1 MTKKKPE
8 KEQPKKKNKKEE
20 LLDLLTPAE
29 VVEPEVLPP
38 EPVGLKD
45 LKVRQEQTAIEAR
58 YKDLEYLKMLEDIV
72 EGAYQALKEVQA
84 ETPEKFKEM
93 VTKAL
98 NKGDFKQFKE
108 LMTALGIV
116 FDKREQLL
124 SFDETRKQKGV
135 GITEFEFRFAS
146 PEGAQMGARVKVDNK
161 KH

>member
-1 MTKKKPE
+1 MAKKK
-8 KEQPKKKNKKEE
+8 KDKKEK
-20 LLDLLTPAE
+20 LLDMLVPI
-29 VVEPEVLPP
+29 EPEVLTPEVV

-45 LKVRQEQTAIEAR
+45 LQIRQEQTAIEAR
-58 YKDLEYLKMLEDIV
+58 YKDLEYLKMLEDII
-72 EGAYQALKEVQA
+72 ESAYQALKEVQA

-93 VTKAL
+93 ARKSL
-98 NKGDFKQFKE
+98 SKGDFKQFRE
-108 LMTALGIV
+108 LMTALGIAY
-116 FDKREQLL
+116 DKREQLL

>member
-1 MTKKKPE
+1 MAKKK
-8 KEQPKKKNKKEE
+8 KDKKEK
-20 LLDLLTPAE
+20 LLDMLVPT
-29 VVEPEVLPP
+29 EPEVLTPEVV

-45 LKVRQEQTAIEAR
+45 LQIRQEQTAIEAR

-98 NKGDFKQFKE
+98 NKGDFKQFRE

>member
-1 MTKKKPE
+1 MAKKK
-8 KEQPKKKNKKEE
+8 KDKKEK
-20 LLDLLTPAE
+20 LLDMLVPT
-29 VVEPEVLPP
+29 EPEVLTPEVV

-45 LKVRQEQTAIEAR
+45 LQIRQEQTAIEAR
-58 YKDLEYLKMLEDIV
+58 YKDLEYLKMLEDII
-72 EGAYQALKEVQA
+72 ESAYQALKEVQA

-98 NKGDFKQFKE
+98 NKGDFKQFRE